1 MNTLVR
7 SKWTVVLLF
16 LMLAW
21 GVQSQPLR
29 AQDTGN
35 STGQVTD
42 DDVNAV
48 ARQLYCP
55 LCSGVRLDTCE
66 LKACQ
71 QMRQEIKLKLEAG
84 KDVESIKADFLA
96 QYGPQV
102 LGEPPRQGFNWL
114 AWLLPVAVLAAGA
127 IFLLI
132 RGRSLFVRPATASTS
147 VNPAPGQEDE
157 RLVQQLNEELK
168 RYG

>member
-1 MNTLVR
+1 MNADKR
-7 SKWTVVLLF
+7 LLCSF
-16 LMLAW
+16 VLMLLILAL
-21 GVQSQPLR
+21 GTQRQPLN
-29 AQDTGN
+29 AQEAGSATRR
-35 STGQVTD
+35 VTED
-42 DDVNAV
+42 EVNAV

-66 LKACQ
+66 LKACD
-71 QMRQEIKLKLEAG
+71 QMRQEIALKLEEG
-84 KDVESIKADFLA
+84 KDVESIKADFLT

-127 IFLLI
+127 IFLVI
-132 RGRSLFVRPATASTS
+132 RGRSLFIHPATSPALP
-147 VNPAPGQEDE
+147 NPAPGQEDE